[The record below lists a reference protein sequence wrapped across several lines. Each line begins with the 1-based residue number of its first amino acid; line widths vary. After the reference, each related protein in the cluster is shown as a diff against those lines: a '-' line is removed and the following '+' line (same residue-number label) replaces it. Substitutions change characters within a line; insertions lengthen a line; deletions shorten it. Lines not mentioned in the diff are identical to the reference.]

1 MCTHDCAL
9 SVGKCREM
17 SVGDGV
23 GQCEHTV
30 EAVSCPNAACLTQ
43 LEIGAGEEDEQ
54 KSEDGNKNE
63 RIRLE

>member
-1 MCTHDCAL
+1 
-9 SVGKCREM
+9 M

-30 EAVSCPNAACLTQ
+30 EAMSCPNAACLTQ